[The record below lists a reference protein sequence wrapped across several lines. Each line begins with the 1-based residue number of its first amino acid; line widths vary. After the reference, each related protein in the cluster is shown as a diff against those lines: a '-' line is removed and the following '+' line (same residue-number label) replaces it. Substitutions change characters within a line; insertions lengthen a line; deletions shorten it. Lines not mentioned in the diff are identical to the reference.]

1 MKTQD
6 VVDLALAA
14 GLYQDGDMFFS
25 PTTGDADVHISD
37 LKYFAKTVEER
48 ALSRQKA
55 SYYQEGYEA
64 GLDIKSKLMQDA
76 LYLLGAWE
84 RGAEADDYVMDLWHL
99 RQKFDVYAKQG
110 NSDTS
115 AKRAHKTDISDTANK
130 SEILDTADKQE
141 HEPWDTTDMAHRP
154 NGMTIDITDL
164 VNRAKAEEREAC
176 AKLCLELIHYGQVQN
191 NKSTVG
197 GNKYVRD
204 KTAHECAT
212 EIRGRTE

>member
-6 VVDLALAA
+6 VIDLALAS

-37 LKYFAKTVEER
+37 LEYFAKMVEER

-76 LYLLGAWE
+76 LYLLAAWE

-99 RQKFDVYAKQG
+99 RQKFDVY
-110 NSDTS
+110 T
-115 AKRAHKTDISDTANK
+115 K
-130 SEILDTADKQE
+130 SQNI
-141 HEPWDTTDMAHRP
+141 
-154 NGMTIDITDL
+154 G
-164 VNRAKAEEREAC
+164 KAE
-176 AKLCLELIHYGQVQN
+176 
-191 NKSTVG
+191 
-197 GNKYVRD
+197 
-204 KTAHECAT
+204 
-212 EIRGRTE
+212 